1 MLSKKVEEALNA
13 QINAE
18 MWSAYLYLSMAA
30 YCHSVGQSGMASW
43 FEVQFQEEQDH
54 AKILF
59 NYVNSRDGRVV
70 LKPID
75 AVPTE
80 WESILAVYENTLAH
94 EQKVTA
100 LINNLYAIATEE
112 KDFATQSKL
121 QWFIDEQVEEE
132 ENAQTIIDN
141 LKMIKDNGYGLYML
155 DKELGAR
162 TYTQAAP
169 LANSSN

>member
-1 MLSKKVEEALNA
+1 MLNKKIEEALNA

-18 MWSAYLYLSMAA
+18 LWSAYLYLSMSA
-30 YCHSVGQSGMASW
+30 YCHAQGQNGVGSW
-43 FEVQFQEEQDH
+43 FFVQFQEEQDH

-59 NYVNSRDGRVV
+59 NYIVQRNGRVD
-70 LKPID
+70 LRPIE

-80 WESILAVYENTLAH
+80 WKSLLDVFESTLEH

-100 LINNLYAIATEE
+100 LINNLFALTTTEN
-112 KDFATQSKL
+112 DYATQSMLK
-121 QWFIDEQVEEE
+121 WFIDEQVEEE
-132 ENAQTIIDN
+132 DNARTIIDN
-141 LKMIKDNGYGLYML
+141 LKMINDNGYGLYML

-169 LANSSN
+169 LATNE